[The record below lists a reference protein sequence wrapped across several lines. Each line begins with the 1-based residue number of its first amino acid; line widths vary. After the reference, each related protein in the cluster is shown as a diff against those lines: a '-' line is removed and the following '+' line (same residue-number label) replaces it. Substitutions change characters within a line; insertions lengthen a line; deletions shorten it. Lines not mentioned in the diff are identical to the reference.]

1 MYKNWK
7 HYSCK
12 KLWKVKVMRRNKVFD
27 FLFKK
32 QYVIAGCLVLC
43 AGVGMTA
50 LYSYN
55 QKQEQERLEQQLV
68 ENEQYVVEETQMQDV
83 SSMIPPKESVINK
96 AVEDILPIEEGAS
109 VENDAIED
117 GEEFILDESM
127 LLEDI
132 KVLVDGASRTDIA
145 EETAKKV
152 AVTTPSLHFPTEEGL
167 LWPMD
172 GNVIMNYSMDATIY
186 HATLDQYKYNPA
198 IIIAGDVNN
207 KVYSV
212 AKGKIVDI
220 SQNEVTGTT
229 VTLDLGDGYRAIYGQ
244 LKELN
249 FDVGDYL
256 ESGHV
261 IGYVS
266 EPTKY
271 YSLEGSNLYFELQ
284 KDGEPIDP
292 IVYFE

>member
-1 MYKNWK
+1 
-7 HYSCK
+7 
-12 KLWKVKVMRRNKVFD
+12 MRRNKVFD
-27 FLFKK
+27 FWFRK

-50 LYSYN
+50 LYNYN
-55 QKQEQERLEQQLV
+55 QEQERARLEQELA
-68 ENEQYVVEETQMQDV
+68 ENQQQMVEETQMEDV
-83 SSMIPPKESVINK
+83 TSIIPPKENVSNQ
-96 AVEDILPIEEGAS
+96 AVEDILPLEEGAT
-109 VENDAIED
+109 VE
-117 GEEFILDESM
+117 GEILGEGDEGIVDESM
-127 LLEDI
+127 LPEDVKI
-132 KVLVDGASRTDIA
+132 LADGSADT
-145 EETAKKV
+145 ETKQEVAKKV
-152 AVTTPSLHFPTEEGL
+152 TATAPSLHFPTEEGL

-212 AKGKIVDI
+212 AKGKITDI
-220 SQNEVTGTT
+220 SQSEVTGTT
-229 VTLDLGDGYRAIYGQ
+229 VTVDLGDGYRAIYGQ

-249 FDVGDYL
+249 FDEGDYL

-271 YSLEGSNLYFELQ
+271 YSVEGSNLYFELQ

-292 IVYFE
+292 IVFFE

>member
-1 MYKNWK
+1 
-7 HYSCK
+7 
-12 KLWKVKVMRRNKVFD
+12 MRRNKVFD
-27 FLFKK
+27 FLFRK

-50 LYSYN
+50 LYNYN
-55 QKQEQERLEQQLV
+55 QGQERARLEQELA
-68 ENEQYVVEETQMQDV
+68 ENDRYVVEETQMENV
-83 SSMIPPKESVINK
+83 TSIIPPKNSNTNQ
-96 AVEDILPIEEGAS
+96 AVKDIQKQEENAIVEGEIFAEGAEGL
-109 VENDAIED
+109 V
-117 GEEFILDESM
+117 DESM
-127 LLEDI
+127 LLEEE
-132 KVLVDGASRTDIA
+132 KVLA
-145 EETAKKV
+145 EGSESEEKDTQKAIEKKV
-152 AVTTPSLHFPTEEGL
+152 SATVPSLSFPAEEGL

-186 HATLDQYKYNPA
+186 YATLDQYKYNPA

-212 AKGKIVDI
+212 AKGKITDI

-229 VTLDLGDGYRAIYGQ
+229 VTVDLGDGYQAIYGQ

-249 FDVGDYL
+249 FKEGDYL

-271 YSLEGSNLYFELQ
+271 YSVEGSNLYFELQ

>member
-1 MYKNWK
+1 
-7 HYSCK
+7 
-12 KLWKVKVMRRNKVFD
+12 MRRNKVFD
-27 FLFKK
+27 FWFRK

-50 LYSYN
+50 LYNYN
-55 QKQEQERLEQQLV
+55 QEQERARLEQELV
-68 ENEQYVVEETQMQDV
+68 ENGQYVVEETQMEDV
-83 SSMIPPKESVINK
+83 TSIIPPKSNIAGQTTKDIFEPEEN
-96 AVEDILPIEEGAS
+96 AVVEGEILAEGDEEI
-109 VENDAIED
+109 V
-117 GEEFILDESM
+117 DESM
-127 LLEDI
+127 LLEDV
-132 KVLVDGASRTDIA
+132 KVLA
-145 EETAKKV
+145 EGTESAKEDTQQEPVKKV
-152 AVTTPSLHFPTEEGL
+152 TATAPSLHFPAEEGL

-198 IIIAGDVNN
+198 IIISGAVNN

-212 AKGKIVDI
+212 AKGKITDI

-229 VTLDLGDGYRAIYGQ
+229 VTVDLGDGYQAIYGQ

-249 FDVGDYL
+249 FEVGDYL

-271 YSLEGSNLYFELQ
+271 FSVEGSNLYFELQ

-292 IVYFE
+292 IVFFE

>member
-1 MYKNWK
+1 
-7 HYSCK
+7 
-12 KLWKVKVMRRNKVFD
+12 MRRNKVFD
-27 FLFKK
+27 FWFRK

-50 LYSYN
+50 LYNYN
-55 QKQEQERLEQQLV
+55 QEQERARLEQDMAA
-68 ENEQYVVEETQMQDV
+68 NDRYVVEETQMEDV
-83 SSMIPPKESVINK
+83 TSIIPPKSNIAGQATKDIFEPEEN
-96 AVEDILPIEEGAS
+96 ATVEGEILAEGDEGI
-109 VENDAIED
+109 V
-117 GEEFILDESM
+117 DESM
-127 LLEDI
+127 LVEDV
-132 KVLVDGASRTDIA
+132 KVLADGSESVKNDTQQ
-145 EETAKKV
+145 ETAKKV
-152 AVTTPSLHFPTEEGL
+152 TAAAPTLSFPAEEGL

-186 HATLDQYKYNPA
+186 YATLDQYKYNPA
-198 IIIAGDVNN
+198 IIISGAVNN

-212 AKGKIVDI
+212 AKGKITDI

-229 VTLDLGDGYRAIYGQ
+229 VTVDLGDGYQAIYGQ

-249 FDVGDYL
+249 FDEGDYL

-271 YSLEGSNLYFELQ
+271 YSVEGSNLYFELQ

-292 IVYFE
+292 IVFFE

>member
-1 MYKNWK
+1 
-7 HYSCK
+7 
-12 KLWKVKVMRRNKVFD
+12 MRRNKVLD
-27 FLFKK
+27 FWFRK

-50 LYSYN
+50 LYNYN
-55 QKQEQERLEQQLV
+55 QEQERARLEQELV
-68 ENEQYVVEETQMQDV
+68 ENEQYVVEETQMEDV
-83 SSMIPPKESVINK
+83 TSVIPPKSDLSNQGVKDI
-96 AVEDILPIEEGAS
+96 VEEEIFAEGIGGI
-109 VENDAIED
+109 V
-117 GEEFILDESM
+117 DESM
-127 LLEDI
+127 LPEDV
-132 KVLVDGASRTDIA
+132 KVLVDGSAKADDTQETPKEVVQEVVAS
-145 EETAKKV
+145 
-152 AVTTPSLHFPTEEGL
+152 TPSLHFPVEEGL

-198 IIIAGDVNN
+198 IIIAGEVNN

-212 AKGKIVDI
+212 AKGKISDI

-229 VTLDLGDGYRAIYGQ
+229 VTVDLGDGYQAIYGQ

-249 FDVGDYL
+249 FDEGDYL

-271 YSLEGSNLYFELQ
+271 YSVEGSNLYFELR
-284 KDGEPIDP
+284 KDGEPVDP
-292 IVYFE
+292 IIFFE

>member
-7 HYSCK
+7 HYSYK
-12 KLWKVKVMRRNKVFD
+12 KLWKVKVMKRNKVFD

-55 QKQEQERLEQQLV
+55 QKQEQERLEQQLA

-83 SSMIPPKESVINK
+83 SSVIPPKESVINK

-109 VENDAIED
+109 VENNAIEE
-117 GEEFILDESM
+117 GEEFVLDESM
-127 LLEDI
+127 LLEDM
-132 KVLVDGASRTDIA
+132 KVLVDGTSETDVT
-145 EETAKKV
+145 EETTKKV
-152 AVTTPSLHFPTEEGL
+152 AATTPSLHFPTEEGL
-167 LWPMD
+167 FWPMD

-229 VTLDLGDGYRAIYGQ
+229 VTVELGDGYKAIYGQ
-244 LKELN
+244 LKEVN